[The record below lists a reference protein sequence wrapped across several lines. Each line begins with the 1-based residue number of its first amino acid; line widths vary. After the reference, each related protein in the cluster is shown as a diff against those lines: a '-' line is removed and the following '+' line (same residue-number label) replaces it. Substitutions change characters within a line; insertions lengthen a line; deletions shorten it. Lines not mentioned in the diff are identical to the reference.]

1 MAYRSI
7 LDRFDM
13 ERGDALTLTLE
24 TATELAALPCEI
36 AAPVI
41 YALLTWFAGGDVPT
55 LPDPRDNALLRRL
68 VVHQKQNAARRA
80 DILATKRE
88 NRRGKGKRETHATE
102 SGEDDGDG
110 ENARQRP
117 STGATDKI
125 REDKSSVSKDLSC
138 HAAGASSRAACAS
151 PPAGFSACALP
162 ADLPAQSERTVLLFS
177 GYLSAGDAPAH
188 AMDMTTFK
196 DAEPMVSRTIAE
208 ADFRSDPVSVIL
220 PCADFDEE
228 SDKATF
234 RNALIQRYKANPRQF
249 MLIAWKYLAEAHNAR
264 IALVKAFRDKCDKC
278 ICPEDRFCN
287 EECPHAYIRRSLAD
301 YAKDY
306 GEEVFAKNLLGRL
319 KVLKTSKPKK

>member
-1 MAYRSI
+1 MAYKPL

-13 ERGDALTLTLE
+13 ERGDVLSLPRE
-24 TATELAALPCEI
+24 TAVELAALPCGI

-41 YALLTWFAGGDVPT
+41 YALLSWFAGGDVPT
-55 LPDPRDNALLRRL
+55 LPDPRDNALLLRL
-68 VVHQKQNAARRA
+68 VAHQRQNAERRA
-80 DILATKRE
+80 DYLASRRKNRLGGDMSTHDDISHKSKNKRE
-88 NRRGKGKRETHATE
+88 SKT
-102 SGEDDGDG
+102 
-110 ENARQRP
+110 
-117 STGATDKI
+117 
-125 REDKSSVSKDLSC
+125 SKDEVLDC
-138 HAAGASSRAACAS
+138 HAAPASSRAACAS
-151 PPAGFSACALP
+151 PPAVSSANAAP

-188 AMDMTTFK
+188 AMDTTTFK
-196 DAEPMVSRTIAE
+196 EAIPMVRHTITE
-208 ADFRSDPVSVIL
+208 ADFKADPVTALL
-220 PCADFDEE
+220 PCADGEE

-234 RNALIQRYKANPRQF
+234 RNTLIARYKANPRQF

-278 ICPEDRFCN
+278 TCPEDRFCN

-319 KVLKTSKPKK
+319 KVLKPSKK

>member
-1 MAYRSI
+1 MAYKPL

-36 AAPVI
+36 AAPII
-41 YALLTWFAGGDVPT
+41 YALLSWFAGGDVPT
-55 LPDPRDNALLRRL
+55 LPDPRDNALLLRL
-68 VVHQKQNAARRA
+68 VVHQKQNAAHRA
-80 DILATKRE
+80 DVLATKRE
-88 NRRGKGKRETHATE
+88 NRMGKGRQETPATE
-102 SGEDDGDG
+102 SG

-125 REDKSSVSKDLSC
+125 REDKSSKDEDLSC
-138 HAAGASSRAACAS
+138 HAAPASSRAACAS
-151 PPAGFSACALP
+151 PPAGSSACALP

-196 DAEPMVSRTIAE
+196 DAEPMVSRTITE
-208 ADFRSDPVSVIL
+208 ADFKADPVTALL
-220 PCADFDEE
+220 PCADGEE

-234 RNALIQRYKANPRQF
+234 RNTLIARYKANPRQF
-249 MLIAWKYLAEAHNAR
+249 MLIVWKYLAEAHNAR

-278 ICPEDRFCN
+278 SCPEDRFCN

>member
-1 MAYRSI
+1 MAYKPL

-41 YALLTWFAGGDVPT
+41 YALLSWFAGGDVPT

-80 DILATKRE
+80 DVLATKRE
-88 NRRGKGKRETHATE
+88 NRRGKGRRETPATE

-125 REDKSSVSKDLSC
+125 REDKTSKDEVLSC
-138 HAAGASSRAACAS
+138 HAAAASSRAACAS
-151 PPAGFSACALP
+151 PPAGLSACALP
-162 ADLPAQSERTVLLFS
+162 ADLPAQSGKTVLYFS

-188 AMDMTTFK
+188 AIDMTTFK
-196 DAEPMVSRTIAE
+196 DAEPMVRHTITE
-208 ADFRSDPVSVIL
+208 AAFKADPVTALL
-220 PCADFDEE
+220 PCPDFEEE
-228 SDKATF
+228 SDKAKF
-234 RNALIQRYKANPRQF
+234 RNALIQRYKADPRQF

-264 IALVKAFRDKCDKC
+264 LALVKAIRDKCDKC
-278 ICPEDRFCN
+278 SCPEDRFCN
-287 EECPHAYIRRSLAD
+287 EECPHAYVKDRLAD

-319 KVLKTSKPKK
+319 KVLKPSKPKK